1 MARIPNTISPQQ
13 ILATIGTPF
22 APLLIDVRREEA
34 WREAATMIPAAR
46 RRPPAGTE
54 GWMGSLAADQDIVA
68 YCAHGGEVSQ
78 SVAALFRAAGK
89 RAAYLSGGIEAYI
102 ALGGPLVAKEGLPD
116 RDWTAP
122 TRWVTREKP
131 KIDRIACPWLIRR
144 FIDPDARIF
153 FVAAEHVLAAA
164 DELSA
169 IPFDVPDT
177 DFSHEGELCSFD
189 AFIARFG
196 LSHAPLNAVADIVRG
211 ADTGRFE
218 LAPQAAGLAALSF
231 GLSALHDSDEA
242 AVEAGVTVYDAL
254 YAWAARARAET
265 HGWPPAG
272 LAA

>member
-1 MARIPNTISPQQ
+1 MSSLASISPEK
-13 ILATIGTPF
+13 LSRLVGTPRC
-22 APLLIDVRREEA
+22 PLLIDVRIQEDF
-34 WREAATMIPAAR
+34 AAGPRLIP
-46 RRPPAGTE
+46 
-54 GWMGSLAADQDIVA
+54 GSLRRSHESVDTWGAALDGRNAVVICQQ
-68 YCAHGGEVSQ
+68 GRKLSEG
-78 SVAALFRAAGK
+78 VAAWLRHAGVAAEILDGGF
-89 RAAYLSGGIEAYI
+89 AAWTEA
-102 ALGGPLVAKEGLPD
+102 GLPTVTD
-116 RDWTAP
+116 AVIPPRDAQGRTV
-122 TRWVTREKP
+122 WVTRGRP
-131 KIDRIACPWLIRR
+131 KIDRLACPWLIRR
-144 FIDPDARIF
+144 FVDPVARIL

-177 DFSHEGELCSFD
+177 DFSHEGERCSFD

-196 LSHAPLNAVADIVRG
+196 LSHAPLDAVADIVRG